1 MTCRDVI
8 RMEREV
14 TTARALF
21 QREFFSVLIVVV
33 NAFSWYFPLYLLFK
47 STLEKFQESL
57 QLNPIFLFTV
67 FGVQFAAIVCSAIIG
82 TALVKRLPNR
92 ERLLSAW
99 MFIGI
104 IASILMVTL
113 ETFSIT
119 NIFIVSSVLGISLGL
134 GFPSCLAYFGDHST
148 VENRGWLG
156 GVTFFAS
163 GLCILFI
170 GLVLNFSGLI
180 AGAIILAVWRG
191 VGLLLFIL
199 SGLKQDFHVEKK
211 VETSYKSILVERSFY
226 LNLIPWMMFCLVN
239 FLEAPVVD
247 AHLGEDFTWIIPIAE
262 YGIGGFVALAGGWF
276 ADSVGRKRIVM
287 VGFIMLGIGYA
298 SLGFLPENVLSW
310 YLYTVVDGIA
320 WGIFSLMFYLV
331 IWSELAGNLNKE
343 KYYLIGVS
351 PFLIASYIQILFTPL
366 VGEVT
371 NISAAFSLASFFLFI
386 AVLPILYAPETMP
399 QKHIEL
405 KRLRK
410 FADEAKKAKEKYER
424 KIKA

>member
-1 MTCRDVI
+1 
-8 RMEREV
+8 MEREV
-14 TTARALF
+14 TIARALF
-21 QREFFSVLIVVV
+21 QREFLSVLILVV

-57 QLNPIFLFTV
+57 QLDPTFLFTV
-67 FGVQFAAIVCSAIIG
+67 FGVQFAAIIGSAIIG
-82 TALVKRLPNR
+82 TALVKRLPSR

-104 IASILMVTL
+104 FASILMVTL
-113 ETFSIT
+113 ETFSPL
-119 NIFIVSSVLGISLGL
+119 NIFIVSSLLGISLGL

-148 VENRGWLG
+148 VKNRGWLG
-156 GVTFFAS
+156 GVTFCAS
-163 GLCILFI
+163 GLCILFF
-170 GLVLNFSGLI
+170 GLVLNFSGLT

-199 SGLKQDFHVEKK
+199 SRSKQDFHVEKK
-211 VETSYKSILVERSFY
+211 VEASYKSILVDRSFY
-226 LNLIPWMMFCLVN
+226 LHLIPWIMFCLVN
-239 FLEAPVVD
+239 FLEAPVVETY
-247 AHLGEDFTWIIPIAE
+247 HLGEDLASVIPIAE

-298 SLGFLPENVLSW
+298 LLGLLPEIVLSW
-310 YLYTVVDGIA
+310 YLYIIIDGVA

-351 PFLIASYIQILFTPL
+351 PFLIASYIQILFTPFA
-366 VGEVT
+366 VEVT
-371 NISAAFSLASFFLFI
+371 NIWAAFSLASFFLFI

-399 QKHIEL
+399 QKQIEL

-424 KIKA
+424 KMKA